1 MRANTRTT
9 DNNHLLSWF
18 YSNSIVVIII
28 LILIALSVVDRNF
41 LTLQNFINITNQ
53 YSALAIVSV
62 GITFSIISRNIDLSP
77 GSLIAL
83 SGIVFG
89 LVYLWT
95 GSILLSIVCCIA
107 TSILVELFNGFLISK
122 FNINPVIVTLA
133 AMIWARG
140 LSYGLTEN
148 NILIRHPFI
157 DFMNTKS
164 LLFVTPMMGLLLV
177 SFFIGWFFLKK
188 TRLGKYTYALGGDEE
203 AVKRAGINIFKY
215 KMLIFLF
222 VGSLIGI
229 ASVIT
234 VSRLGSAQVNAGYGL
249 ELLAIASVIVGGNS
263 LSGGKGGL
271 LRTIYGIVFL
281 ALVQHGLRNIG
292 FSESRIYFFTG
303 LILIIAISIETVLK
317 RRKELFAS

>member
-1 MRANTRTT
+1 MK
-9 DNNHLLSWF
+9 DNVKNKNNNQILSWF
-18 YSNSIVVIII
+18 YSNSIIVIIAI
-28 LILIALSVVDRNF
+28 ILIALSMVDRNF
-41 LTLQNFINITNQ
+41 LTLQNFTNIVNQ

-62 GITFSIISRNIDLSP
+62 GITFSIISRHIDLSP

-89 LVYLWT
+89 LVFVST
-95 GSILLSIVCCIA
+95 GSIVLSIIGCIA
-107 TSILVELFNGFLISK
+107 TSVLVELFNAFLIAK
-122 FNINPVIVTLA
+122 FDINPVIISLA

-140 LSYGLTEN
+140 LSYGLTEK

-164 LLFVTPMMGLLLV
+164 LLFITPMMGLLLF
-177 SFFIGWFFLKK
+177 SFLIGWFILKK
-188 TRLGKYTYALGGDEE
+188 TKLGKYTYALGGDEE

-215 KMLIFLF
+215 KMLIYLF
-222 VGSLIGI
+222 VGSLIGV
-229 ASVIT
+229 ASIIT

-263 LSGGKGGL
+263 LIGGKGGL

-281 ALVQHGLRNIG
+281 TLVQHGLRNIG

-303 LILIIAISIETVLK
+303 LILIMAISIETVLK
-317 RRKELFAS
+317 RRKGLMSS